1 MRTRPDPTPAPGDSA
16 LRGAVLRDL
25 AGPLAALRASLESL
39 AHDTEPPSPARLLRR
54 ALAEVVRLER
64 RVEALAG
71 LVGPPALH
79 PVACTVEEVAR
90 AALRRLSERDRARVW
105 LALEHGEHPLAVD
118 AASLARILA
127 ALLGERVRRAPCE
140 LLLHSCCDAA
150 RVTFTIIDDLAATEA
165 ELPDAGE
172 TTDDPS
178 LELLLAKREAD
189 RMGGSVRVERVTS
202 EHRSTSLEIPLAA
215 GGVA

>member
-71 LVGPPALH
+71 LVGTGARDPWRRAPDVPLPATLGALAADG
-79 PVACTVEEVAR
+79 ACLAGTLVEEVRRLQEAVDRGAIR
-90 AALRRLSERDRARVW
+90 AAAPGRPSPRSSGRSSPRSSGRRGDR
-105 LALEHGEHPLAVD
+105 P
-118 AASLARILA
+118 
-127 ALLGERVRRAPCE
+127 
-140 LLLHSCCDAA
+140 
-150 RVTFTIIDDLAATEA
+150 
-165 ELPDAGE
+165 
-172 TTDDPS
+172 
-178 LELLLAKREAD
+178 
-189 RMGGSVRVERVTS
+189 
-202 EHRSTSLEIPLAA
+202 
-215 GGVA
+215 